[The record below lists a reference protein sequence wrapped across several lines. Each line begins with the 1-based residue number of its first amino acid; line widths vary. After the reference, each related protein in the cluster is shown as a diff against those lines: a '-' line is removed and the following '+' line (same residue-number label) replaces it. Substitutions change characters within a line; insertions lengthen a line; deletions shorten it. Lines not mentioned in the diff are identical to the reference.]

1 MKDPTEKKTVT
12 EEESGL
18 HNSDFYML
26 FFFGAALGVLA
37 FLITYGT
44 SILDLA
50 NDKWILRNTDID
62 IKQHYIGL
70 LHYLNAPWSFPLGCM
85 DTLSYPYT
93 MSIVWTD
100 SIPIF
105 CVFTKL
111 LKGLLPTTPQLFGW
125 YGLLTFA
132 LNGGFGAILTFRVT
146 KNRTL
151 SLFSS
156 FFFIFSFPVLQRL
169 FYHTSLAAHYII
181 SAALYYFYS
190 DIKRSPL
197 KRGIIYGF
205 FGFLCVSI
213 HSYFLPFAGVILLAD
228 TVKTYITEVPDKKNI
243 MGLVKTGIP
252 LLSFCIV
259 ALFSLY
265 FYGAFSTPVNHA
277 GFSLGEFNAN
287 LNTFYNSLGDG
298 RLPGLKNK
306 YNTQYEG
313 FGYLGLGVLIMCAVS
328 ALILI
333 QKSVRLIS
341 ENKLKVFMKSHVKIL
356 LTVCMFIIFFI
367 MAVVPEADLDEVT
380 LIPGIFPHSIKRIL
394 GVFRSNGRFIWGD
407 IYILILSSVYVL
419 NKKAGE
425 KVLCVIVSVCLILQ
439 VFDISPMIIK
449 KREYYTGT
457 YDDFD
462 LLGKYVPED
471 IYDHIVMTF
480 DNGDLKMNFAYYAA
494 LNHKT
499 MNRFYFA
506 RDIDSV
512 INEKLDE
519 YKKEAVEG
527 RPDERTVYIFNA
539 ETMKEWEAAPLHTE
553 KVNDDL
559 FFGYRVPEISTSTRQ

>member
-1 MKDPTEKKTVT
+1 MKDPVGKKALTK
-12 EEESGL
+12 EETDL
-18 HNSDFYML
+18 HDSDIFML
-26 FFFGAALGVLA
+26 FFFGAALGILA

-44 SILDLA
+44 SILDLT
-50 NDKWILRNTDID
+50 NDKWILKNPDID

-85 DTLSYPYT
+85 NTLSYPYT

-105 CVFTKL
+105 CVVIKL
-111 LKGLLPTTPQLFGW
+111 LKGFLPAAPQLFGW
-125 YGLLTFA
+125 YGLLTYA

-156 FFFIFSFPVLQRL
+156 IFFIFSFPVLQRL
-169 FYHTSLAAHYII
+169 FYHTSLAAHFII
-181 SAALYYFYS
+181 FAALFYFYS
-190 DIKRSPL
+190 DKKRSLL
-197 KRGIIYGF
+197 KRGFMYGF

-228 TVKTYITEVPDKKNI
+228 TVKTYITDVPDKKN
-243 MGLVKTGIP
+243 MKRSLKVWLP
-252 LLSFCIV
+252 LLSFCAV

-265 FYGAFSTPVNHA
+265 FYGTFSTPVNHA

-313 FGYLGLGVLIMCAVS
+313 FGYLGLGVLVMCAAS

-341 ENKLKVFMKSHVKIL
+341 KKELKEYMKSHVKMS
-356 LTVCMFIIFFI
+356 LTALMFIVFFV
-367 MAVVPEADLDEVT
+367 MAVVPEADLNEAT
-380 LIPGIFPHSIKRIL
+380 LISDFFPQSVKRIL

-407 IYILILSSVYVL
+407 IYILILSSAYVL

-425 KVLCVIVSVCLILQ
+425 KVLCVIVSICIFLQ
-439 VFDISPMIIK
+439 IYDISPMIMK
-449 KREYYTGT
+449 KREYYTGI
-457 YDDFD
+457 YEEFD
-462 LLGKYVPED
+462 LLGEYVPVD

-480 DNGDLKMNFAYYAA
+480 DNGDFKMNFAYYAA

-519 YKKEAVEG
+519 YKTEAVEG

-553 KVNDDL
+553 KVTDDL
-559 FFGYRVPEISTSTRQ
+559 FFGYSTPKAVIPTRQ